1 MNPDIKLY
9 KQKGP
14 AQVIFMNIW
23 HNIRTTAL
31 TVLALTALLM
41 ESAFGFSLPVT
52 RFTLDNGMEVIV
64 IEDHRSPLVLHAVT
78 YKVGGADEET
88 GKTGLAHFFEHLM
101 FKGTKKYPKDS
112 FDLLLDENGAERNAF
127 TTLETT
133 FYYER
138 AHVNMLEQLMDLD
151 ADRMLNL
158 VLTPEVLDTERKVV
172 QEERRLRTESDPY
185 GTAFEKV
192 NATLFKTHPYGRPV
206 VGLAED
212 VAKLTLDDAISFY
225 RTHYMPANAILLVV
239 GDVQPENVRRMAQKY
254 YGPLQNPGKPPVSK
268 RSPEPVR
275 EKAERL
281 ELEDARVSVPAI
293 SRIYNMGLNAS
304 TTAREAAA
312 YQVLASIMGSNSQ
325 SRLYKQLVTGD
336 QLAASVN
343 TTYRGSTDEYGLF
356 YVFGAPRSGV
366 DVGKLEARID
376 AILQDVK
383 DKGVT
388 PEELQDA
395 INTAAARDIYA
406 RDSAVSLGV
415 TAADVRA
422 SGRSLSY
429 IDDVSAAITKLT
441 PQDIQ
446 AAAQKVFDATQSVT
460 LILRPKS

>member
-1 MNPDIKLY
+1 MKTWEYIQRAAL
-9 KQKGP
+9 
-14 AQVIFMNIW
+14 ALI
-23 HNIRTTAL
+23 AL
-31 TVLALTALLM
+31 TGLLVGA
-41 ESAFGFSLPVT
+41 AFGFTLPVT
-52 RFTLDNGMEVIV
+52 QFTLDNGMEVIV

-78 YKVGGADEET
+78 YRVGGADEET

-101 FKGTKKYPKDS
+101 FKGTKKHPKDS

-127 TTLETT
+127 TNLETT

-138 AHVNMLEQLMDLD
+138 AHVNMLETLMDLE

-172 QEERRLRTESDPY
+172 QEERRLRTDSDPY
-185 GTAFEKV
+185 GAAFEKM
-192 NATLFKTHPYGRPV
+192 NATLFKVHPYGRPV
-206 VGLAED
+206 VGLADD
-212 VAKLTLDDAISFY
+212 VARLTLDDAISFY
-225 RTHYMPANAILLVV
+225 RAHYMPATAILLVV
-239 GDVQPENVRRMAQKY
+239 GDVQPEAVKRLAEKY
-254 YGPLQNPGKPPVSK
+254 YGPLQNATKPAVLK
-268 RSPEPVR
+268 RPPEPR
-275 EKAERL
+275 RSKADRL
-281 ELEDARVSVPAI
+281 ELEDERITVPAI
-293 SRIYNMGLNAS
+293 SRIYNMGLNAG

-325 SRLYKQLVTGD
+325 SRLYKQLITGD
-336 QLAASVN
+336 QVATSVN

-366 DVGKLEARID
+366 DVNDLERRID
-376 AILQDVK
+376 VILQNVNDH
-383 DKGVT
+383 GVT

-395 INTAAARDIYA
+395 VNTAAAKDIYA

-422 SGRSLSY
+422 AGRSLSY
-429 IDDVSAAITKLT
+429 VDDVSAAITKLT

-446 AAAQKVFDATQSVT
+446 EAAQKVFDATQSVT

>member
-1 MNPDIKLY
+1 
-9 KQKGP
+9 
-14 AQVIFMNIW
+14 
-23 HNIRTTAL
+23 
-31 TVLALTALLM
+31 
-41 ESAFGFSLPVT
+41 
-52 RFTLDNGMEVIV
+52 
-64 IEDHRSPLVLHAVT
+64 
-78 YKVGGADEET
+78 
-88 GKTGLAHFFEHLM
+88 
-101 FKGTKKYPKDS
+101 
-112 FDLLLDENGAERNAF
+112 
-127 TTLETT
+127 
-133 FYYER
+133 
-138 AHVNMLEQLMDLD
+138 MDLD

-158 VLTPEVLDTERKVV
+158 VLTPEVLETERKVV

-192 NATLFKTHPYGRPV
+192 NATLFKAHPYGRPV
-206 VGLAED
+206 VGIAED

-225 RTHYMPANAILLVV
+225 RAHYMPANAILLVV
-239 GDVQPENVRRMAQKY
+239 GDVQPENVKRLAQKY
-254 YGPLQNPGKPPVSK
+254 YGPLKNPGTPPVSN
-268 RSPEPVR
+268 RTPEPLR
-275 EKAERL
+275 KQAERL

-293 SRIYNMGLNAS
+293 SRIYNMGLNAG

-336 QLAASVN
+336 QLATSVN

-366 DVGKLEARID
+366 EVGKLEARVD

-383 DKGVT
+383 DHGVT

-395 INTAAARDIYA
+395 INTAAAKDIYA

-415 TAADVRA
+415 TAAEVRA
-422 SGRSLSY
+422 AGRDLTY
-429 IDDVSAAITKLT
+429 IDDVSTAITKLT

-460 LILRPKS
+460 LILKPKS